1 MTVALVLFTR
11 DLRVHDNPALTAA
24 CREAETVVPLFVL
37 DSELLVKVG
46 SAPNRVRFLGA
57 ALGELDAELRARGGR
72 LVIRSGR
79 VIDEVARMSHEVGA
93 RSVHIAAEATVYGRE
108 RESALRESLSSAGCE
123 LHVHAASITAVDPG
137 AVRPDTGRDHYAVFT
152 PYLRR
157 WLDTP
162 MRRPLPAPEALS
174 VPSVAAGVTPG
185 AIAERAGQGSPLLV
199 VGGETT
205 ARKLFEHWLSG
216 PVTRYAELKD
226 LPAVDGTSG
235 LSPYLHFGCL
245 SPAELVFR
253 TDTADAGGYAFVR
266 QLAWRDFYHQVLAA
280 RGDVATADYKPAS
293 HPWRTDTA
301 GVAAWCAGRTGYPMV
316 DAGMRQ
322 LLAQGWM
329 PGRAR
334 LVAASFLVKT
344 LRVDWRIGARHFE
357 RWLVDADVA
366 NNRLNWQWMAG
377 TGTDTRSSRVLNP
390 LRQAERFDP
399 DGDYARRWLPELAQL
414 PGAEVHRPWR
424 AGVLAA
430 DYPPPIVEFNG
441 M

>member
-1 MTVALVLFTR
+1 MTVAIVLFTR

-24 CREAETVVPLFVL
+24 YRESRSVVPLFVL
-37 DSELLVKVG
+37 DSDLLARLG
-46 SAPNRVRFLGA
+46 DAPNRLRFLGA
-57 ALGELDAELRARGGR
+57 ALGELDGELRARGGR
-72 LVIRSGR
+72 LIVRRGR
-79 VIDEVARMSHEVGA
+79 VVDEVERVVRETGA
-93 RSVHIAAEATVYGRE
+93 GCVHLAADVTGYGLR
-108 RESALRESLSSAGCE
+108 RESLLRERLSRIGCV
-123 LHVHAASITAVDPG
+123 LYAHAASITAVDPG
-137 AVRPDTGRDHYAVFT
+137 AVRPDTGRGHYAVFT
-152 PYLRR
+152 PYFRR

-162 MRRPLPAPEALS
+162 VRRPLPAPEALS
-174 VPSVAAGVTPG
+174 VPPITGDADPGVLASG
-185 AIAERAGQGSPLLV
+185 GSPELE

-205 ARKLFEHWLSG
+205 GRKRFEHWISG
-216 PVTRYAELKD
+216 PVTRYAEVKD
-226 LPAVDGTSG
+226 SPAVDGTSG

-245 SPAELVFR
+245 SPVEVVSR
-253 TDTADAGGYAFVR
+253 TDVTDPGALAFVR
-266 QLAWRDFYHQVLAA
+266 QLAWRDFYHQVLAD
-280 RGDVATADYKPAS
+280 RPDVALGDYRSVDA
-293 HPWRTDTA
+293 PWRTDPA

-316 DAGMRQ
+316 DAGLRQ
-322 LLAQGWM
+322 LLATGLM

-344 LRVDWRIGARHFE
+344 LRVDWRIGAKHFE

-399 DGDYARRWLPELAQL
+399 DGAYARRWIPELAHL
-414 PGAEVHRPWR
+414 PGAEIHRPWR
-424 AGVLAA
+424 SGNPIG